1 MNRPATAPRARVAR
15 RPHPAS
21 WMLALPLLLA
31 GLLLAQGALASHPH
45 GQPASQAPATAL
57 SPAQLRATLAAMPQ
71 GDPQRGGRLH
81 QARMCASCHG
91 DDGAAPTGNWASL
104 AGQKAAYTYK
114 SLLDYQTGRRLEH
127 GRANLMRVAVQG
139 LSRQDMADLAAWY
152 ATLPAVASPLPPTYP
167 PVSPQARVQAEWLVR
182 KGDPARLLTP
192 CASCHGA
199 RGQGG
204 VNASPALA
212 GQTVGAFTRTLL
224 DYREGRRATDAHQG
238 MGQFAQRLTLEEI
251 HALAAYY
258 AGQGK
263 TLETR
268 K

>member
-1 MNRPATAPRARVAR
+1 MKPSAYASSFPRRRESSRFWAPAFAGAT
-15 RPHPAS
+15 
-21 WMLALPLLLA
+21 LAMAA
-31 GLLLAQGALASHPH
+31 GLLLAQAALASHPGSTDSGH
-45 GQPASQAPATAL
+45 AL
-57 SPAQLRATLAAMPQ
+57 TPAQLRSTIAAMPR
-71 GDPQRGGRLH
+71 GDAQRGSQLH
-81 QARMCASCHG
+81 QKHMCASCHG

-127 GRANLMRVAVQG
+127 GRANLMRVATQG
-139 LSRQDMADLAAWY
+139 LGRQDMADLAAWY
-152 ATLPAVASPLPPTYP
+152 ATLPALASPLPPASP
-167 PVSPQARVQAEWLVR
+167 QVSPQARAQAEWLVR
-182 KGDPARLLTP
+182 KGDPARLITP

-204 VNASPALA
+204 INASPALA

-224 DYREGRRATDAHQG
+224 DYREGRRATDAHKG

-258 AGQGK
+258 AGLGK
-263 TLETR
+263 TLEAR